1 MKASK
6 QARQRKARRR
16 AQAPLEANAVACF
29 LQSRLRRLPQAS
41 LESSGERVF
50 VRLQG
55 RVLATLAVRGRE
67 AVVEFKPLPV
77 AYGHAVQ
84 AVFVR
89 RHPVRSLAR
98 TGWLKARPRSQ
109 GQARKL
115 YLWIAAA
122 ARAAHLQ
129 PSARTRVR

>member
-67 AVVEFKPLPV
+67 AVVEFKPLPS

-84 AVFVR
+84 AAF
-89 RHPVRSLAR
+89 VRSLAR